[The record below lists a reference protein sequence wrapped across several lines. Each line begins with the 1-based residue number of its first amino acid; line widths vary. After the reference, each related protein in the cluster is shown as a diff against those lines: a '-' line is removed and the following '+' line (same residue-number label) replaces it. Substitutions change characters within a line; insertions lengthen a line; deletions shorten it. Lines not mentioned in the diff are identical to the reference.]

1 VRRLLRFCVTRGWV
15 TARPCPDGWPRPPFL
30 RRQRDHERVRHAP
43 TAPLPIVRSEAKD
56 HRRRLQVMRWGLG
69 PFGVKDLKAGFA
81 TINAKTEGV

>member
-1 VRRLLRFCVTRGWV
+1 MGGR
-15 TARPCPDGWPRPPFL
+15 ARHSSDVSAITSAFGMPPERPTP
-30 RRQRDHERVRHAP
+30 HGAASWNVAP